1 MSFTSIAT
9 ETAGGKSAKK
19 ESWHCHCVPR
29 ISCAHHNSPQLRG
42 QFWSPGRFFLKISPG
57 WRCGVVHRFG
67 SDMIQEKTHTK
78 YCSFSK
84 CTRWAVCKSF
94 QIYRWLRVPYHLFFL
109 GFLNL
114 ETSPVEGW
122 PKLLFWQSFFTKKM
136 IFFWSGEYYVH
147 NMYLFLYIPILT
159 MNIHCMHVCYSNLGQ
174 LPLLNVIRVFI
185 HIKFACNMT
194 FNCWINHQLIASGK
208 MINSQDWWKE
218 TTIILK
224 WSLDIL
230 SLGIT
235 TENSEILL
243 IRLLMDEFLH
253 HLKGKPCKEWDKLP
267 TSTGQLD
274 FFHLQY
280 CIPSKEIIPTHLFF
294 NPMLPPCLEAPLHHW
309 STGRPF

>member
-1 MSFTSIAT
+1 MALSIISALT
-9 ETAGGKSAKK
+9 WFKKQHTPNTVVFRSVHDELCVNPFKFIGGCESRIIFSLGIPKPQDLPCWRLAKAAVLAKFFHK
-19 ESWHCHCVPR
+19 END
-29 ISCAHHNSPQLRG
+29 I
-42 QFWSPGRFFLKISPG
+42 
-57 WRCGVVHRFG
+57 
-67 SDMIQEKTHTK
+67 
-78 YCSFSK
+78 
-84 CTRWAVCKSF
+84 
-94 QIYRWLRVPYHLFFL
+94 
-109 GFLNL
+109 
-114 ETSPVEGW
+114 
-122 PKLLFWQSFFTKKM
+122 
-136 IFFWSGEYYVH
+136 FWSGEYYVH
-147 NMYLFLYIPILT
+147 NMYLFLYIPIRT

-174 LPLLNVIRVFI
+174 LSLLNVIRVFI

-194 FNCWINHQLIASGK
+194 FNCWINHQLITSGK

-218 TTIILK
+218 TTIIHK

-253 HLKGKPCKEWDKLP
+253 HLKGKTCKEWDKLP

-280 CIPSKEIIPTHLFF
+280 CILSKEIIPTHLFF